1 MGDTARRVKG
11 SRTTFRAAASE
22 PAAPA
27 LLHFNS
33 ASGNFCSRPLTR
45 RSVPPKGFRGCCQKK
60 EAALLQQKREP
71 PHRYSGRGSEHQGE
85 RPLNTDQNLPEPPHG
100 WRGHDFWPSVSVLE
114 AIPALY
120 ATEDTPE
127 REKVV
132 HLHYFVGGCDWWV
145 VELDSAER
153 PQLAFGYVCLGD
165 PQMAEWGYIP
175 LDELTEVFRSPA
187 AHHRA

>member
-1 MGDTARRVKG
+1 MNEVHRAR
-11 SRTTFRAAASE
+11 
-22 PAAPA
+22 
-27 LLHFNS
+27 
-33 ASGNFCSRPLTR
+33 
-45 RSVPPKGFRGCCQKK
+45 
-60 EAALLQQKREP
+60 
-71 PHRYSGRGSEHQGE
+71 
-85 RPLNTDQNLPEPPHG
+85 
-100 WRGHDFWPSVSVLE
+100 RGHDFWPAAEVLE

-165 PQMAEWGYIP
+165 PQMAEWGYID
-175 LDELTEVFRSPA
+175 LMELAEVFRPPLLLVERDLGWTPRPA
-187 AHHRA
+187 GEAIPYL